1 MKPPDTKKR
10 YELEDQV
17 LRKIFRENKRYN
29 TRVIENKK
37 KDSVNGKKTRYPPS
51 GYD

>member
-1 MKPPDTKKR
+1 MKLPDTKKR
-10 YELEDQV
+10 YSLEDQV
-17 LRKIFRENKRYN
+17 LRKMFRENKQYN
-29 TRVIENKK
+29 TRVIQNKK